1 MHMRS
6 SRKVFVE
13 LLSKNDELR
22 LQLEALCILTS
33 FASGPAEHRRVIVE
47 VGVLPQLI
55 VFGLGIIASESPSYR
70 DIVLDHGALSPLLHQ
85 FGKQSRLR
93 RFATFCLCSLV
104 HGLPPVNLE
113 QLVNQLFPSL
123 HKLLTSDY
131 NKSMFKQ
138 ACRTISNIIVG
149 TRARIQTVF
158 DANIIPY
165 LVQSLQH
172 AEFDVKKEAA
182 WAIFYVTSG
191 GSHEHIRVDECEGW
205 DKIEKLLTHWN
216 DEISERAA
224 RILKEMTND
233 GDDGSQ

>member
-1 MHMRS
+1 RDEEEEKKTSSPSEKTNAKKLSSTNEEKLILPIPPLRLGDTKIGMHMRS

-93 RFATFCLCSLV
+93 SLKLETNELDHCQVESALPVLC
-104 HGLPPVNLE
+104 GLIHENDDEDVVSEACWAFSHL
-113 QLVNQLFPSL
+113 
-123 HKLLTSDY
+123 SDELDHC
-131 NKSMFKQ
+131 Q
-138 ACRTISNIIVG
+138 
-149 TRARIQTVF
+149 
-158 DANIIPY
+158 
-165 LVQSLQH
+165 
-172 AEFDVKKEAA
+172 
-182 WAIFYVTSG
+182 
-191 GSHEHIRVDECEGW
+191 
-205 DKIEKLLTHWN
+205 IESALPKTC
-216 DEISERAA
+216 
-224 RILKEMTND
+224 
-233 GDDGSQ
+233 

>member
-47 VGVLPQLI
+47 VGVLPQLVNLLHSSRNQDIREEI

-113 QLVNQLFPSL
+113 QVG
-123 HKLLTSDY
+123 D
-131 NKSMFKQ
+131 
-138 ACRTISNIIVG
+138 IS
-149 TRARIQTVF
+149 
-158 DANIIPY
+158 
-165 LVQSLQH
+165 
-172 AEFDVKKEAA
+172 
-182 WAIFYVTSG
+182 
-191 GSHEHIRVDECEGW
+191 
-205 DKIEKLLTHWN
+205 
-216 DEISERAA
+216 
-224 RILKEMTND
+224 
-233 GDDGSQ
+233 